1 AQHRRVRPFHPHPR
15 PPLLPRP
22 LRLAAGGF
30 PGGLRRV
37 PTHPQPPGGS
47 PPGRRGRRG
56 RDRGGA
62 GRGAYVPAVSMRL
75 AWVGFH
81 MEGVPALEALVRAGA
96 PVAAVFRLERA
107 LVAPHDAS
115 STRRPALAARRTGA
129 AAYRALSRRPGLP
142 LHEVRN
148 INDDDAVARL
158 HELAPDVLF
167 VIGWSQILHPPALRS
182 ARLGAIGAHA

>member
-1 AQHRRVRPFHPHPR
+1 
-15 PPLLPRP
+15 
-22 LRLAAGGF
+22 
-30 PGGLRRV
+30 
-37 PTHPQPPGGS
+37 THPQPPGGS

-62 GRGAYVPAVSMRL
+62 GRGAYVPAVSMRF

-96 PVAAVFRLERA
+96 PVEAVFTLE
-107 LVAPHDAS
+107 
-115 STRRPALAARRTGA
+115 PALAARRSGA
-129 AAYRALSRRPGLP
+129 ADYRALCRRLGLP

-158 HELAPDVLF
+158 HELAPD
-167 VIGWSQILHPPALRS
+167 RS
-182 ARLGAIGAHA
+182 EEHTSELQSRENLVCRLLLEKKN